1 MLSAF
6 IAGGLAL
13 LGGVASSIATTK
25 ANQANIAAT
34 ASLQREQNAYN
45 QQMTNALADYNK
57 PINQVTRYKQAGIN
71 PALAMSSGGINS
83 GSMVSAPQASTAQA
97 PTIQPN
103 TALGNSISSLAN
115 YVPSQKGDA
124 LQQANTSVAKEQAQ
138 GLALDNV
145 TKAATNEAK
154 LKQLG
159 LENEAQSMQNYV
171 QDKTKDAQVHIA
183 SNDSAISDNNLAN
196 SELQTHINDLFG
208 QDLSANSL
216 RKLQADVDNVIQE
229 TNESKSK
236 QHLTDEQAATQA
248 TERIK
253 NLAEANHQTVD
264 AEQIKAL
271 QADVKAELQNRSS
284 VERENAK
291 HTNYDNE
298 HPISS
303 RHGNAFIQAGGN
315 IIGTGANILKHFTK
329 GAK

>member
-34 ASLQREQNAYN
+34 AALRREQNAYN

-57 PINQVTRYKQAGIN
+57 PINQVSRYKQAGIN

-124 LQQANTSVAKEQAQ
+124 LQQANTAVAKEQAQ

-159 LENEAQSMQNYV
+159 LQNEAQSMQNYV
-171 QDKTKDAQVHIA
+171 QDKTKDAQ
-183 SNDSAISDNNLAN
+183 
-196 SELQTHINDLFG
+196 
-208 QDLSANSL
+208 
-216 RKLQADVDNVIQE
+216 
-229 TNESKSK
+229 
-236 QHLTDEQAATQA
+236 
-248 TERIK
+248 
-253 NLAEANHQTVD
+253 
-264 AEQIKAL
+264 
-271 QADVKAELQNRSS
+271 
-284 VERENAK
+284 
-291 HTNYDNE
+291 
-298 HPISS
+298 S
-303 RHGNAFIQAGGN
+303 RYCC
-315 IIGTGANILKHFTK
+315 
-329 GAK
+329 

>member
-1 MLSAF
+1 MPSHD
-6 IAGGLAL
+6 
-13 LGGVASSIATTK
+13 
-25 ANQANIAAT
+25 IAA
-34 ASLQREQNAYN
+34 
-45 QQMTNALADYNK
+45 
-57 PINQVTRYKQAGIN
+57 
-71 PALAMSSGGINS
+71 
-83 GSMVSAPQASTAQA
+83 
-97 PTIQPN
+97 
-103 TALGNSISSLAN
+103 
-115 YVPSQKGDA
+115 
-124 LQQANTSVAKEQAQ
+124 
-138 GLALDNV
+138 
-145 TKAATNEAK
+145 
-154 LKQLG
+154 
-159 LENEAQSMQNYV
+159 
-171 QDKTKDAQVHIA
+171 
-183 SNDSAISDNNLAN
+183 NDSAISDNNVAN

-216 RKLQADVDNVIQE
+216 RKLQADVDNVIQD

-291 HTNYDNE
+291 HTQYDNE

-303 RHGNAFIQAGGN
+303 RHGNAFILAGGN
-315 IIGTGANILKHFTK
+315 IIGTGSNILKHFTK